1 MLEYVLYLLAA
12 ERFFQHD
19 KLVQNDAYRPH
30 ISLAIIRLTKADFGR
45 HEVGGAAASHS
56 LSILCVELSRN
67 AEVAQLADAIFSNKD
82 VLRFYITVENIF
94 IVHCHDG
101 HDDVGK
107 CPQDLIGRE
116 LCA

>member
-1 MLEYVLYLLAA
+1 MEHVLYLLAA

-56 LSILCVELSRN
+56 FSILCIELSRN
-67 AEVAQLADAIFSNKD
+67 AKVAQLANAIFSNKD
-82 VLRFYITVENIF
+82 VLRFYVTVEDIF
-94 IVHCHDG
+94 IVHRHDC

>member
-1 MLEYVLYLLAA
+1 MEYVLYLLAA
-12 ERFFQHD
+12 ERFLQHD
-19 KLVQNDAYRPH
+19 KFVQNDAYRPH

-56 LSILCVELSRN
+56 FSILCIELSGN

-82 VLRFYITVENIF
+82 VLRFYVAVEDIF
-94 IVHCHDG
+94 IVHRHDCHDN
-101 HDDVGK
+101 VGK
-107 CPQDLIGRE
+107 CPQDLVGRE

>member
-1 MLEYVLYLLAA
+1 MEYVLYLLAA